1 MPFSSN
7 YPKALKDG
15 TAGEGSA
22 SPSKTDNKKRG
33 HVKDDPDA
41 EGAAI
46 DEPAPKKT
54 KARTKK
60 EPRIENDDANGEP
73 ENEDPKIKKSKPRV
87 KKEPKIKNEDADGR
101 SENEDPNL
109 KKPKSRVKKEQK
121 IKNEDADGGSENE
134 DPKLKKPKSRVK
146 KEQKIKNEDAD
157 TESENEGP
165 ANKKTKATGKKGKMA
180 NSNDADEDFEQEA
193 QPVKKGRKQARKATA
208 GGETALNVKE
218 ESGDPNTLPPP
229 KGKRQRAPRK
239 AATARKI
246 KDEDTETDGLI
257 SAPELGTP
265 PGKEKPEHTSELEPE
280 ASEQVPKLQKGKK
293 GAPRKVIDRPAEK
306 AEKKVVSKVRMLIA
320 SLIAI

>member
-60 EPRIENDDANGEP
+60 EPKIENDDANGEP

-87 KKEPKIKNEDADGR
+87 KKEPKIKNEDADG
-101 SENEDPNL
+101 
-109 KKPKSRVKKEQK
+109 
-121 IKNEDADGGSENE
+121 GSENE

-146 KEQKIKNEDAD
+146 KEQKIKNEDPD

-165 ANKKTKATGKKGKMA
+165 ANKMTKATVKKGKMA

-208 GGETALNVKE
+208 GGETALDVKE

-257 SAPELGTP
+257 SSPELGTP

-280 ASEQVPKLQKGKK
+280 ASEQVPKLQKGRK
-293 GAPRKVIDRPAEK
+293 GAPRQVIDRPAEK
-306 AEKKVVSKVRMLIA
+306 AEKKVVSKVRVLIA

>member
-1 MPFSSN
+1 M
-7 YPKALKDG
+7 KDG
-15 TAGEGSA
+15 SAGEGSA
-22 SPSKTDNKKRG
+22 SPSKTDSKKRG

-54 KARTKK
+54 KARIKK
-60 EPRIENDDANGEP
+60 EPKIENDDANGEL
-73 ENEDPKIKKSKPRV
+73 ENEDPKMKKSKPR
-87 KKEPKIKNEDADGR
+87 A
-101 SENEDPNL
+101 
-109 KKPKSRVKKEQK
+109 KKEQK

-134 DPKLKKPKSRVK
+134 DPKLKKPKSRAK

-165 ANKKTKATGKKGKMA
+165 ANKKTRATVKKGKMA

-208 GGETALNVKE
+208 GGETALDVKE

-239 AATARKI
+239 AASARKI

-280 ASEQVPKLQKGKK
+280 ASEQVPKLQKGRK
-293 GAPRKVIDRPAEK
+293 GAPRKVIGRPAEK
-306 AEKKVVSKVRMLIA
+306 GEKKVVSKVRMLIA

>member
-1 MPFSSN
+1 M
-7 YPKALKDG
+7 KDG
-15 TAGEGSA
+15 SAGEGSA

-54 KARTKK
+54 KARIKK
-60 EPRIENDDANGEP
+60 EPKIENDDANGEP

-87 KKEPKIKNEDADGR
+87 KKEP
-101 SENEDPNL
+101 
-109 KKPKSRVKKEQK
+109 K

-157 TESENEGP
+157 TESENEGL
-165 ANKKTKATGKKGKMA
+165 ANKKTKATVKKGKMA

-208 GGETALNVKE
+208 GGETALDVKE

-280 ASEQVPKLQKGKK
+280 ASEQVPKLQKGRK
-293 GAPRKVIDRPAEK
+293 GAPRKVIDRPTEK
-306 AEKKVVSKVRMLIA
+306 AEKKVVSKVRMRIA

>member
-15 TAGEGSA
+15 SAGEGSA

-41 EGAAI
+41 EGAAF

-60 EPRIENDDANGEP
+60 EPKIENDDANGEP
-73 ENEDPKIKKSKPRV
+73 EKEDPKIKKSKPRV
-87 KKEPKIKNEDADGR
+87 KKEP
-101 SENEDPNL
+101 
-109 KKPKSRVKKEQK
+109 K

-146 KEQKIKNEDAD
+146 KGQKIKNEDAD
-157 TESENEGP
+157 TESENEVP
-165 ANKKTKATGKKGKMA
+165 ANKKTKATVKKGKMA

-208 GGETALNVKE
+208 GGETALDVKE
-218 ESGDPNTLPPP
+218 ESGDLDTLPPP

-280 ASEQVPKLQKGKK
+280 ASEQVPKLQKGRK